1 MALKILSFR
10 RVNGQALLVCRDP
23 EKGIV
28 EKVFPASMADSEIF
42 ARLSGQKAP
51 AQTPENPEDVPPPA
65 EPPVTPNKG
74 INEQLEE
81 QRALKDRYLAD
92 LKACGVDI
100 AGLRAFSKIEALW
113 QENCNKKGGK

>member
-42 ARLSGQKAP
+42 AHLSGKVATAP
-51 AQTPENPEDVPPPA
+51 APKKPEDVPPPA
-65 EPPVTPNKG
+65 EPPVMPNKG

-81 QRALKDRYLAD
+81 QRALKERYLAD

-113 QENCNKKGGK
+113 QEKCDRKGGK

>member
-28 EKVFPASMADSEIF
+28 EKVFPASMADGEIF
-42 ARLSGQKAP
+42 AHISGQKVP
-51 AQTPENPEDVPPPA
+51 AQTMEKPDNAPTPP
-65 EPPVTPNKG
+65 EPPVMPNKG

-81 QRALKDRYLAD
+81 QRALKERYLAD

-113 QENCNKKGGK
+113 QEKCDRKGGK